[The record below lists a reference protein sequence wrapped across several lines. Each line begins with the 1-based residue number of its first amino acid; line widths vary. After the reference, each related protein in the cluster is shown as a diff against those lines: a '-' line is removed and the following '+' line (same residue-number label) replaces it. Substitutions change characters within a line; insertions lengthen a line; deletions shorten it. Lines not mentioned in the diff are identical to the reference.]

1 MADLSMVFGALILA
15 LWIVPVIL
23 IIFGKWK

>member
-15 LWIVPVIL
+15 LWIVPIIL